1 MSDDF
6 KTEHCQA
13 GNEIYNHFIRGI
25 RQCALIAKLQSG
37 KTNTF
42 QYVIRKMLMS
52 RLVKQVIIISGMSD
66 NDLKTQAEKKIKE
79 LNSEYKNQ
87 IAVKFNRDL
96 PRIKGVKDTLIV
108 LDESH
113 YGSTKNQAVDKFLE
127 RNGIAVDGNIFKMEE
142 YDNYILTVSATPF
155 AELSDYSRGKNHHK
169 EAVFLKAGDGYL
181 GIHDFYMAGNMH
193 PIFKIKDFPERFIEM
208 IQERKYYIGRF
219 HKQTISEEELQHLCD
234 DAGVDMIVF
243 AQTSEMASFI
253 TQLSE
258 LNEKMENAPERPTL
272 IVIKGKLRAG
282 CVLDYKTYIGWV
294 WENSTDPKTDTIMQ
308 GLVGRC
314 CGYNSNMNIQIYIS
328 EKLFL
333 TGENDKN
340 EIERYIDMLDEKRVI
355 PQRGNH
361 IIPQRGLSG
370 ETEEYKYARPAFAFD
385 MKEKLIEAGVVGKKG
400 LSVAIQREIFMK
412 ICEYI
417 RSNRDIV
424 SDEYEEI
431 AELGYNST
439 EITYRSYK
447 RSDKGSQYTGNEGAS
462 IMRFI
467 DSYQGK
473 VPYRGNQG
481 IIKNS
486 SNAEGV
492 TYKRLTIAVVY
503 PDYEDAP
510 EYARGNV
517 YCVVRCKKHSGVLMP
532 YTTEKEIYYPRE
544 HEEGEVGRVKACK
557 ATEDM
562 RQKSADDFIQ
572 FIDRRFSIFGRP
584 SETQAYDDNLIYY
597 IVSGT
602 SHQVATVDYFS
613 RKGFKIEF
621 KYKRGRRS
629 TELAE
634 TDKVISQVIISIKK

>member
-1 MSDDF
+1 MSSGF
-6 KTEHCQA
+6 HLRQREA
-13 GNEIYNHFIRGI
+13 GKNIYNHFKRSI
-25 RQCALIAKLQSG
+25 RQCALIANLQSG
-37 KTNTF
+37 KTGTF
-42 QYVIRKMLMS
+42 QYVIRKMLRS
-52 RLVKQVIIISGMSD
+52 GRVKRVIIISGMSD
-66 NDLKTQAEKKIKE
+66 NDLKTQAINDSKQ
-79 LNSEYKNQ
+79 LNPEYASQ
-87 IAVKFNRDL
+87 IAVRFNRDL
-96 PRIKGVKDTLIV
+96 PRIKGVKHTLII

-113 YGSTKNQAVDKFLE
+113 YGSTKDQAVDKFLE
-127 RNGIAVDGNIFKMEE
+127 RNGIAVDGNTFKMEE
-142 YDNYILTVSATPF
+142 YNNYILTVSATPF

-169 EAVFLKAGDGYL
+169 EVVFLKAGDGYL
-181 GIHDFYMAGNMH
+181 GIRDFYTAGNMH

-208 IQERKYYIGRF
+208 MQEPKYYIGRF
-219 HKQTISEEELQHLCD
+219 HKQTISEEELQELCD

-243 AQTSEMASFI
+243 AQTSEMVSYI
-253 TQLSE
+253 TKLSE

-282 CVLDYKTYIGWV
+282 CVLEHKTHIGWV

-308 GLVGRC
+308 GLAGRC
-314 CGYNSNMNIQIYIS
+314 CGYNSNMSIQIYIS
-328 EKLFL
+328 EKLFVK
-333 TGENDKN
+333 GENDKN
-340 EIERYIDMLDEKRVI
+340 EIERYIDMLDEKRVV

-385 MKEKLIEAGVVGKKG
+385 MKEKLIEAGVVDSEN
-400 LSVAIQREIFMK
+400 LPVSIQREIFTK

-417 RSNRDIV
+417 RYNRDIV

-431 AELGYNST
+431 SELDYNST

-447 RSDKGSQYTGNEGAS
+447 GTQYTGNEGAS

-473 VPYRGNQG
+473 VPYRGSQG
-481 IIKNS
+481 IIKNTR
-486 SNAEGV
+486 NDEGV

-517 YCVVRCKKHSGVLMP
+517 YCVVRCRSHSGILMP
-532 YTTEKEIYYPRE
+532 STTEKEIYYPRE

-557 ATEDM
+557 ATKDM
-562 RQKSADDFIQ
+562 RQESADEFIQ
-572 FIDRRFSIFGRP
+572 FIDRRFNVIGRP
-584 SETQAYDDNLIYY
+584 SETQAYDDNLMYY

-602 SHQVATVDYFS
+602 SHQVAAVDYFS
-613 RKGFKIEF
+613 RKGFKIDF

-629 TELAE
+629 AELAE